1 MSKYGLQYVVAGANI
16 LKSSLNLVGQKAN
29 DKSGNAP
36 VENDKATTAFFK
48 SAFEVINGID
58 PTGIAGVISAFIS
71 DRCIS
76 LEDVYNPEDLLTN
89 GWEITSL

>member
-58 PTGIAGVISAFIS
+58 PTGIAGKFK
-71 DRCIS
+71 
-76 LEDVYNPEDLLTN
+76 NN
-89 GWEITSL
+89 